1 VFLEFKWKGFYEK
14 KVLTVM
20 VNNSNNIN
28 TKKTVTDD
36 VVNPGPG
43 LGQAQKVVGLN
54 RLMGPPLPPTLDL
67 NSYDNKIN
75 NNLSL

>member
-1 VFLEFKWKGFYEK
+1 MFLEFKWKGFYEK

-28 TKKTVTDD
+28 TKKTVTDE

-43 LGQAQKVVGLN
+43 LGQAQKGGGVKSVNGT
-54 RLMGPPLPPTLDL
+54 PPSP
-67 NSYDNKIN
+67 NSWFEQWW
-75 NNLSL
+75 